1 MSKAC
6 IGQKTEPFLPLPAP
20 PVSLPPLSLICAGA
34 WGVQFVAPPSARGVL
49 EQYFPASRVVYLSP
63 GQSTAIGKKG
73 NSKATITVKDH
84 THTHTHTLLVLLGTR
99 LRDCWDVPG
108 GGDDWGHAGPPLAGA
123 RERLCATV

>member
-1 MSKAC
+1 VLSCALESSLGAKPFSKAC
-6 IGQKTEPFLPLPAP
+6 VGPKTEPFLPLPAP
-20 PVSLPPLSLICAGA
+20 PISLQPLSLMCAGV

-84 THTHTHTLLVLLGTR
+84 THTHTHTH
-99 LRDCWDVPG
+99 CW
-108 GGDDWGHAGPPLAGA
+108 
-123 RERLCATV
+123 CS